1 MESTRTR
8 EENAV
13 SASDHKNAGEHGD
26 RPHRRG
32 FLYSSVF
39 LRIAASIVFIPCFIV
54 ITNTGGYHYLL
65 FFSLLV
71 AVAMWEFYRMM
82 EFKGIRPY
90 KGIGILCGVALSC
103 YVFLADGMYS
113 NLFLTLAVLTLMGM
127 ELTRKGKNLAVY
139 HISVTILGVIY
150 VAFLGSHLVMLR
162 ELPLAINLDYNMG
175 ASFVFLAFIVTWA
188 GDTGAYVIGS
198 AIGKHKL
205 IPRLSEKKTK
215 EGAAGGLVFSVVAAL
230 IARATVAPYLDLWHA
245 LVLGCLA
252 GIVGQ
257 LGDLF
262 ESMIKR
268 DAAVKDTSDILPGH
282 GGVLDRFD
290 SLFFTAPLIFYF
302 LKFVI
307 FK

>member
-1 MESTRTR
+1 MESTHTKN
-8 EENAV
+8 ENAV
-13 SASDHKNAGEHGD
+13 SDSEPVSHNEPGQRTD
-26 RPHRRG
+26 RKG

-39 LRIAASIVFIPCFIV
+39 LRVAASVVFIPCFIV

-65 FFSLLV
+65 LIMLLV
-71 AVAMWEFYRMM
+71 AVAMGEFYTMM
-82 EFKGIRPY
+82 EFKGTRPY
-90 KGIGILCGVALSC
+90 KAIGILCGVALSY

-127 ELTRKGKNLAVY
+127 ELTRRGTNLAVY

-150 VAFLGSHLVMLR
+150 VAFLGSHLVLLR
-162 ELPLAINLDYNMG
+162 ELPLALNLDYNMG
-175 ASFVFLAFIVTWA
+175 ASFVFLAFIITWA
-188 GDTGAYVIGS
+188 GDTGAYIVGS
-198 AIGKHKL
+198 TLGKHRL
-205 IPRLSEKKTK
+205 IPRVSEKKTK
-215 EGAAGGLVFSVVAAL
+215 EGSVGGLLFSVVAAL

-245 LVLGCLA
+245 LFLGFLA

-268 DAAVKDTSDILPGH
+268 DAAVKNTSDLLPGH

-290 SLFFTAPLIFYF
+290 SLLFTSPVIYYF

>member
-1 MESTRTR
+1 MESTRTKN
-8 EENAV
+8 ETAV
-13 SASDHKNAGEHGD
+13 SDS
-26 RPHRRG
+26 RPVNPDEPGQRSTRRG

-39 LRIAASIVFIPCFIV
+39 LRVAASVVFIPCFIV

-65 FFSLLV
+65 LIMLLV
-71 AVAMWEFYRMM
+71 AVAMREFYTMM
-82 EFKGIRPY
+82 EVKGIRPY
-90 KGIGILCGVALSC
+90 KAIGILCGVALSC

-127 ELTRKGKNLAVY
+127 ELTRRETNLAVY

-150 VAFLGSHLVMLR
+150 VAFLGSHLVLLR
-162 ELPLAINLDYNMG
+162 ELPLVLNLDYNLG
-175 ASFVFLAFIVTWA
+175 ASFVFLAFIITWA
-188 GDTGAYVIGS
+188 GDTGAYIVGS
-198 AIGKHKL
+198 ALGKHRL
-205 IPRLSEKKTK
+205 IPRVSEKKTK
-215 EGAAGGLVFSVVAAL
+215 EGSVGGLLFSVVAAL

-245 LVLGCLA
+245 LFLGFLA

-268 DAAVKDTSDILPGH
+268 DAAVKDTSDLLPGH

-290 SLFFTAPLIFYF
+290 SLLFTAPVIYYF